1 MINEVRNT
9 VLAIANKNNYGYI
22 SPQDFNLY
30 CEQAQLDIFEDYF
43 YQYNS
48 WINKENARISGT
60 GYANIVK
67 GLEEVVDSFSA
78 EVFLDQT
85 AANLNNA
92 NLYNL
97 PQDYYLINKVFYYP
111 TAIFSGTTTGAQG
124 YKLIDATGG
133 FVPSPANPTF
143 LQNPPI
149 GSIIV
154 NTSSN
159 PISQAYVTAV
169 DSTTT
174 LSLSA
179 DITNAVGQNYVA
191 YTNTNITEVERV
203 NQQKIYMLTSS
214 NLTAPTTQFPAYVL
228 GGATSNVQAGPNSAI
243 GNTITV
249 YPSTIRQKG
258 AMQVQYIRY
267 PVAPNWT
274 YVTLAGGEPLFND
287 TAADYQ
293 DFELPISDQPGLIA
307 KICQYIGIEIREADV
322 YEFGQQ
328 EIVQDNQIQT

>member
-1 MINEVRNT
+1 M
-9 VLAIANKNNYGYI
+9 
-22 SPQDFNLY
+22 
-30 CEQAQLDIFEDYF
+30 
-43 YQYNS
+43 
-48 WINKENARISGT
+48 
-60 GYANIVK
+60 
-67 GLEEVVDSFSA
+67 
-78 EVFLDQT
+78 
-85 AANLNNA
+85 
-92 NLYNL
+92 
-97 PQDYYLINKVFYYP
+97 
-111 TAIFSGTTTGAQG
+111 
-124 YKLIDATGG
+124 
-133 FVPSPANPTF
+133 
-143 LQNPPI
+143 
-149 GSIIV
+149 
-154 NTSSN
+154 
-159 PISQAYVTAV
+159 
-169 DSTTT
+169 TTT

-267 PVAPNWT
+267 PVTPNWT
-274 YVTLAGGEPLFND
+274 YVTLAGGEPLFNE
-287 TAADYQ
+287 AADYQ